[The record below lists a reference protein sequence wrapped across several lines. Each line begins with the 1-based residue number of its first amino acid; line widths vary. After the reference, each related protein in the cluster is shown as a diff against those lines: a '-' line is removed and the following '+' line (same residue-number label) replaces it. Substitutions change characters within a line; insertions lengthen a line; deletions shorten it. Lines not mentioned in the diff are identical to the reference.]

1 MRLAWPIIL
10 LCAVMSTGCGTT
22 KWSDT
27 KRTATEQLLISDAM
41 DRAVSRLDF
50 RAVAGKTVYL
60 DPTYVEDVLDAGYL
74 ISSLRQH
81 MLACACKVKDRRDE
95 ADYIVEVRV
104 GTVGTDRRELLFGI
118 PATRIPEVIP
128 ITGVPSSIPEMP
140 LAKKTEQRAV
150 AKIAAFAYNR
160 HSGRP
165 VWQSGIVPIES
176 TAKDIW
182 VLGAGPFQQGNI
194 YEGTKF
200 AGQKIGIPL
209 INLRDKARAKPGE
222 VSVADQAFFTEPP
235 EQLADGGRQSPRGS
249 TAKAPPAAKKR
260 PSGRSPGVIQAE
272 HVAPVPPVPKP
283 PAKPTPHTPA
293 FPPAFP
299 PGAGAFPLPPKLEL

>member
-10 LCAVMSTGCGTT
+10 VCAVMSPGCGTT
-22 KWSDT
+22 KWTDT

-50 RAVAGKTVYL
+50 RAVAGKKVF
-60 DPTYVEDVLDAGYL
+60 LDATYIKGALDANYL

-81 MLACACKVKDRRDE
+81 MLASGCKVMDRRDA
-95 ADYIVEVRV
+95 ADYIVEVRAGV
-104 GTVGTDRRELLFGI
+104 VGTDRRELLLGV
-118 PATRIPEVIP
+118 PATKIPDMIP
-128 ITGVPSSIPEMP
+128 VPGVPSSVPEMP

-150 AKIAAFAYNR
+150 AKIAAFAYNC
-160 HSGRP
+160 HTGRP

-182 VLGAGPFQQGNI
+182 VLGAGPFQRGNI

-209 INLRDKARAKPGE
+209 INLDNKARAKPGE

-235 EQLADGGRQSPRGS
+235 EQLAKGGRPPPPGS
-249 TAKAPPAAKKR
+249 TAKAPAAAQKR
-260 PSGRSPGVIQAE
+260 PIGRSPGMIQVE
-272 HVAPVPPVPKP
+272 HIAPVSPVPEP
-283 PAKPTPHTPA
+283 PAQRPPHA
-293 FPPAFP
+293 PAFP
-299 PGAGAFPLPPKLEL
+299 PGTGPFPLPPLFQP